1 MKPVVGID
9 VATGKSVTEYDDKK
23 SEGKPHKA
31 ARDSLARTCAN
42 KLLPHVYAMLKKGN
56 PSLLDKYKP

>member
-9 VATGKSVTEYDDKK
+9 VATGKTVTEYNDKK

-31 ARDSLARTCAN
+31 ARDSLARTSYC
-42 KLLPHVYAMLKKGN
+42 LTSTLCSKKGN
-56 PSLLDKYKP
+56 PSLSR